1 MSPLRRYML
10 SVSVVGLGVL
20 AFALWLGRWELAQP
34 DPVAWVV
41 AMALIAGEC
50 LPMRVVH
57 DGSEGEITT
66 SSTFAMA
73 LILAGG
79 APLALGAMAAATL
92 VSDLLRRKPADRTLF
107 NIAQYALSVAAAAAA
122 IGLLSGASLLSAH
135 ELTPQLLPA
144 FGVGALTFFLV
155 NSVLVARAV
164 AYADG
169 VAFWSYLRRDL
180 ALQTATVGIL
190 LGLAP
195 IVVITGDFSP
205 FALPLLGLPLF
216 AVHQAGRQVV
226 INQRQALHDALTGL
240 PNRSLLQDRLEQAI
254 RAAGRDGRAAAV
266 LLIDLDGFKQV
277 NDTLGHAHGDGVL
290 QRVAAQLSETVRD
303 VDTVARL
310 GGDEFAV
317 VLPDVDPEGGVSEV
331 LGRLHMALDVPVAA
345 GGLQLHVSASIGV
358 AVFPDH
364 GQDAETLVRRAD
376 MAMYQAKRSNSG
388 HATYASGQA
397 EDSAKRLGLVA
408 DLRRAIDADELVVE
422 YQPKI
427 DLAQGVVTG
436 VEALVRWDHPQ
447 RGRLAPDLF
456 VPLAEEHGVIR
467 RLTDRVLELA
477 LRQQVLWRR
486 DGLEVPVAVNITVA
500 DLLDPTFPQHVE
512 ALFERF
518 GTPAAALRLEI
529 TENMVIRNP
538 ERVLDALARLSE
550 RGVTFALDDFGTGYS
565 SFAHLKRLPVAE
577 LKIDRSFVKDMLI
590 HHEDAAIVRSTVEL
604 GRSLGLHV
612 VAEGVE
618 TAEHQQRLT
627 EYGAHAAQGYH
638 LSRPLPADVLRG
650 WLSAQGLRVRG
661 DRTPARTTR

>member
-10 SVSVVGLGVL
+10 SVSVAGLGVL

-254 RAAGRDGRAAAV
+254 RAAARDGRAAAV